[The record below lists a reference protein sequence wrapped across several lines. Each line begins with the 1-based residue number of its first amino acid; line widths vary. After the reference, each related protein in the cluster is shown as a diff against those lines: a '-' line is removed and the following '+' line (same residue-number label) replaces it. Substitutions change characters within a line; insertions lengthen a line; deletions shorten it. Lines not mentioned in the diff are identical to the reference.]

1 MTHNLPNPITLAQS
15 FSRQWEDYGNTSS
28 LELIDQWT
36 TIFKTLNDSC
46 LKNINNS
53 EVEYSVI
60 PAVTGSGKTQCAQ
73 WYAAELSRQFKNG
86 PGMLIV
92 TRLNKEA
99 DKLANQIN
107 KWSCDNGAA
116 VAYNSGSKIKRY
128 RNENQLEQY
137 QTVIISHEYFIRHHH
152 LKSSSSGIYKQV
164 MSYKGNDRPIIII
177 DESIELVRSVEVTKD
192 QLNKIGAALYPNRS
206 TLVNEFD
213 LVGYLEDNF
222 EDLFGDVASREII
235 GDKSKLIERVAKHLG
250 IDLTEV
256 VKLFDMKGAVKTV
269 KDDWKLVG
277 WMNELKQLLDDSLYK
292 YTSGKT
298 TAYKAS
304 SLELPNRSLIVLDA
318 TARVNKV
325 YEYLPKARVIE
336 LPTVKDYSNVT
347 VEMKYSDSRSE
358 LGKSGMVDKKDAD
371 LHTLHLDNI
380 AREVAMSAFNN
391 PDKFAVFTFK
401 DLCKHSGEDYLYN
414 FGSLNGTNDHQDCLH
429 IVIYGIY
436 YRPASIYLDSLYQFR
451 NKDSKALKEDV
462 STFKYHH
469 IAADIVQM
477 INRGKCRKIED
488 CKAPEMKVTLMMGNN
503 ESLNNIIESALT
515 SEMPG
520 VEVIN
525 KPDSGHMMSFTKPSK
540 GYTGNIN
547 KYDQDFLDCIDTNQ
561 DSIKMNDIYEY
572 IGASRGAKST
582 ITKRINNEGT
592 AIGQE
597 IKRLGYKVIR
607 QGKSNYLVKTLN
619 RPILSSK

>member
-1 MTHNLPNPITLAQS
+1 LIPNLPNPVTLAQS
-15 FSRQWEDYGNTSS
+15 FSLQWEAYGNTSS
-28 LELIDQWT
+28 PELIDQWT
-36 TIFKTLNDSC
+36 TIFKTLKDSC

-86 PGMLIV
+86 PGMLII
-92 TRLNKEA
+92 TKLNKEA

-107 KWSCDNGAA
+107 EWSGDNEAA
-116 VAYNSGSKIKRY
+116 VAYNTDSEIKEN
-128 RNENQLEQY
+128 RNEIQLGQY
-137 QTVIISHEYFIRHHH
+137 QTVIISHEHFIRHHH

-164 MSYKGNDRPIIII
+164 MSYKGNERPIIII
-177 DESIELVRSVEVTKD
+177 DESIDLVRSVQITKD
-192 QLNKIGAALYPNRS
+192 RLSKIGAVLYSNRS
-206 TLVNEFD
+206 TLANEFR
-213 LVGYLEDNF
+213 LVEYLEDNF
-222 EDLFGDVASREII
+222 EDLFGEVASREII
-235 GDKSKLIERVAKHLG
+235 VDKTKLIEGVAKFPG
-250 IDLTEV
+250 IDPTEV
-256 VKLFDMKGAVKTV
+256 VKLFDMKRAIKTI
-269 KDDWKLVG
+269 KDDQELVD

-292 YTSGKT
+292 YTSGKIT
-298 TAYKAS
+298 TYNTS

-318 TARVNKV
+318 TARVDKV
-325 YEYLPKARVIE
+325 YKYLPKAKIIE

-358 LGKSGMVDKKDAD
+358 LGKSGMVDKKDTD

-380 AREVAMSAFNN
+380 AREVAMSVFNN

-401 DLCKHSGEDYLYN
+401 DLCKYSEEKYLYN

-429 IVIYGIY
+429 IVIYGIH
-436 YRPASIYLDSLYQFR
+436 YRPVPIYLNSLYQFR
-451 NKDSKALKEDV
+451 NKDPKALKEDV

-488 CKAPEMKVTLMMGNN
+488 GKAPEMKVTLMMGNN
-503 ESLNNIIESALT
+503 KTLNNIIESALR

-520 VEVIN
+520 VSIEEL
-525 KPDSGHMMSFTKPSK
+525 DSGHMMSFTKPSK

-547 KYDQDFLDCIDTNQ
+547 KSDQLFLDCIDTNQ
-561 DSIKMNDIYEY
+561 DRIKVSDIHKCAQSTDKEKKGINGRIKNDKKFISHKIKEFGYEV
-572 IGASRGAKST
+572 
-582 ITKRINNEGT
+582 TKEG
-592 AIGQE
+592 
-597 IKRLGYKVIR
+597 RSL
-607 QGKSNYLVKTLN
+607 YLVKTLTS
-619 RPILSSK
+619 I

>member
-1 MTHNLPNPITLAQS
+1 MIPNLPNPVTLAQS
-15 FSRQWEDYGNTSS
+15 FSLQWEAYGNTSS
-28 LELIDQWT
+28 PELIDQWT
-36 TIFKTLNDSC
+36 TIFKTLKDSC

-86 PGMLIV
+86 PGMLII
-92 TRLNKEA
+92 TKLNKEA

-107 KWSCDNGAA
+107 EWSGDNEAA
-116 VAYNSGSKIKRY
+116 VAYNTDSEIKEN
-128 RNENQLEQY
+128 RNEIQLGQY
-137 QTVIISHEYFIRHHH
+137 QTVIISHEHFIRHHH

-164 MSYKGNDRPIIII
+164 MSYKGNERPIIII
-177 DESIELVRSVEVTKD
+177 DESIDLVRSVQITKD
-192 QLNKIGAALYPNRS
+192 RLSKIGAVLYSNRS
-206 TLVNEFD
+206 TLANEFR
-213 LVGYLEDNF
+213 LVEYLEDNF
-222 EDLFGDVASREII
+222 EDLFGEVARREII
-235 GDKSKLIERVAKHLG
+235 GDKSKLIKSLTKHLG
-250 IDLTEV
+250 INLAEV
-256 VKLFDMKGAVKTV
+256 VKLFNMKEAVKTV
-269 KDDWKLVG
+269 KGSQELINWI
-277 WMNELKQLLDDSLYK
+277 NELKQLLDDSLYK
-292 YTSGKT
+292 YTSGEA

-358 LGKSGMVDKKDAD
+358 LGKSGMVDKKDTD

-380 AREVAMSAFNN
+380 AREVAMSVFNN

-401 DLCKHSGEDYLYN
+401 DLCKYSEEKYLYN

-429 IVIYGIY
+429 IVIYGIH
-436 YRPASIYLDSLYQFR
+436 YRPVPIYLNSLYQFR
-451 NKDSKALKEDV
+451 NKDPKALKEDV

-477 INRGKCRKIED
+477 INRGRCRKIED
-488 CKAPEMKVTLMMGNN
+488 GKAPKMEVTLMMGNN
-503 ESLNNIIESALT
+503 EPLNNIIESALR

-520 VEVIN
+520 VSIEEL
-525 KPDSGHMMSFTKPSK
+525 DSGHMMSFTKPSK

-547 KYDQDFLDCIDTNQ
+547 KSDQLFLDCIDTNQ
-561 DSIKMNDIYEY
+561 DRIKVSDIHKCAQSTDKEKKGINGRIKNDKKFISHKIKEFGYEV
-572 IGASRGAKST
+572 
-582 ITKRINNEGT
+582 TKEG
-592 AIGQE
+592 
-597 IKRLGYKVIR
+597 RSL
-607 QGKSNYLVKTLN
+607 YLVKTLTS
-619 RPILSSK
+619 I

>member
-1 MTHNLPNPITLAQS
+1 MTLNLPNPVTLAQS
-15 FSRQWEDYGNTSS
+15 FSLQWEAYGNTSS
-28 LELIDQWT
+28 PELIDQWT

-73 WYAAELSRQFKNG
+73 WYAAKLSRQFKNG

-107 KWSCDNGAA
+107 EWSGDNEAA
-116 VAYNSGSKIKRY
+116 VAYNTDSKVRRY
-128 RNENQLEQY
+128 RNESQLEQC

-177 DESIELVRSVEVTKD
+177 DESIELVRSVQVTKG

-206 TLVNEFD
+206 TLVNEFG

-222 EDLFGDVASREII
+222 ENLFGDVASREII
-235 GDKSKLIERVAKHLG
+235 GDKSKLIKSLAKHLG

-277 WMNELKQLLDDSLYK
+277 WMNELKQLLNDSLYK

-298 TAYKAS
+298 TAYNAS

-325 YEYLPKARVIE
+325 YKYLPKAKLIE

-347 VEMKYSDSRSE
+347 VEMKCSDSRSG
-358 LGKSGMVDKKDAD
+358 LGKSGMVDKNDAD
-371 LHTLHLDNI
+371 LHTLHLGNI
-380 AREVAMSAFNN
+380 AREVMMDEFSQ
-391 PDKFAVFTFK
+391 DEFAVFTFK
-401 DLCKHSGEDYLYN
+401 DLCKHSEEKYLYN
-414 FGSLNGTNDHQDCLH
+414 FGSLNGINDHQDCLH

-436 YRPASIYLDSLYQFR
+436 YRPALIYLDSLYQFR

-477 INRGKCRKIED
+477 INRGRCRKIED
-488 CKAPEMKVTLMMGNN
+488 GKAPEMKVTLMMGNN
-503 ESLNNIIESALT
+503 KTLNSIIESALR

-520 VEVIN
+520 VSIEEL
-525 KPDSGHMMSFTKPSK
+525 DSGHMMSFTKPSK

-547 KYDQDFLDCIDTNQ
+547 KSDQLFLDCIDTNQ
-561 DSIKMNDIYEY
+561 DRIKVSDIHKCAQSTDKEKKGINGRIKNDKKFISYKLEELGYE
-572 IGASRGAKST
+572 
-582 ITKRINNEGT
+582 ITKEG
-592 AIGQE
+592 GN
-597 IKRLGYKVIR
+597 L
-607 QGKSNYLVKTLN
+607 YLVKTLTS
-619 RPILSSK
+619 I